1 MTNML
6 FSLSRTFDNSESHVK
21 RTKKI
26 GLADEIF
33 DESLMHIDDTIRY
46 SIIHAFRN
54 EEFFNELPPKIQSR
68 LIKIV
73 LKK

>member
-6 FSLSRTFDNSESHVK
+6 FILSRTFDHSELYVNRK
-21 RTKKI
+21 KKI

-46 SIIHAFRN
+46 STIHAFRN
-54 EEFFNELPPKIQSR
+54 EEFFNELPPKIRSR
-68 LIKIV
+68 LVKIV

>member
-6 FSLSRTFDNSESHVK
+6 FILSRTFDQSVLHVN
-21 RTKKI
+21 RAKKI

-33 DESLMHIDDTIRY
+33 DESLMHIDNTIRY
-46 SIIHAFRN
+46 STIHAFRN
-54 EEFFNELPPKIQSR
+54 EEFFNELPPKIRSR